1 MSLKKLTNIT
11 GLNESHPLFS
21 AISRF
26 LNFDAVITCL
36 KNGTVYT
43 STSAFVEDS
52 GIGYSREF
60 QANANA
66 LTPTVPV
73 LINNTV
79 LMIYRHIE
87 YGATTAGDAF
97 MFQRTGGNIF
107 ALRAGNYSTYEYQL
121 QLRGS
126 FGTQHNA
133 NYKPY
138 NLVEAQKLLPHAATA
153 DYASGGTSFWQNGAR
168 VPLFAGNEAG
178 TFTPNE
184 SPLPVTIAPVVG
196 TGAAFRLAGFVVFN
210 RILTDE
216 EKASVTTDPWAMT
229 NGTLPLAVSLS
240 GTLTPGGTITATLT
254 NYPSLPTTVT
264 IADSRGN
271 DIVLPLT
278 ATGANTVTFT
288 VPSLASSNA
297 GQEYVQFG
305 AVNLTFGGKTITGTF
320 SAAAPKTYVTLA
332 APVATTAFEAWGSDV
347 PVANEQLT
355 SESNFDVNGNFTG
368 ADQDATYTCWITRLD
383 GTNHRFTVRQGSA
396 GPGPDPEPSEGR
408 TIRPMVRDMIR
419 DMVKGMI

>member
-11 GLNESHPLFS
+11 GLNSSHPLFS

-26 LNFDAVITCL
+26 LNFDATITCL

-43 STSAFVEDS
+43 STSAFVEDAD
-52 GIGYSREF
+52 IGYSREF

-73 LINNTV
+73 VLNNTV
-79 LMIYRHIE
+79 LFIYRHIE
-87 YGATTAGDAF
+87 YGATTAGDAYI
-97 MFQRTGGNIF
+97 FQRTGGNIF

-126 FGTQHNA
+126 FGPQFNT
-133 NYKPY
+133 NYLPY
-138 NLVEAQKLLPHAATA
+138 GLVQAQKLLPHAATA
-153 DYASGGTSFWQNGAR
+153 DYASGVPASFWQNGVS
-168 VPLFAGNEAG
+168 VPIFSSVGG
-178 TFTPNE
+178 TPNFTSNE

-254 NYPSLPTTVT
+254 NYLSLPTTVT

-278 ATGANTVTFT
+278 ATGANTVTLT
-288 VPSLASSNA
+288 VPALASSTV
-297 GQEYVQFG
+297 GQEYIQYG
-305 AVNLTFGGKTITGTF
+305 TVNLTFGGKTISGTF
-320 SAAAPKTYVTLA
+320 STAAPKTYVTLA
-332 APVATTAFEAWGSDV
+332 TPVATTAFEAWGSDA

-368 ADQDATYTCWITRLD
+368 ADPDATYTCWITRLD

-396 GPGPDPEPSEGR
+396 GPGPEPTEQGILADILQPIL
-408 TIRPMVRDMIR
+408 TDILQAV
-419 DMVKGMI
+419 